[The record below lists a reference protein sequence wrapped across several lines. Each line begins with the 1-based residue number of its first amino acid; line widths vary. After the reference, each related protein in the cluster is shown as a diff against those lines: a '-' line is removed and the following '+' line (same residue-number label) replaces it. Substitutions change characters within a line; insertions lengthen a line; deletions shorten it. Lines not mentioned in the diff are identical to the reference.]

1 VAVPTH
7 GPGCKTL
14 LWATDCPDCAER
26 VFFFACNCGSKVFFD
41 RPGGSWPKHEDRC
54 IPYLLRGMRRAGY
67 SYENIRS
74 KLREMAARTAQTVP
88 AHVLQTL
95 REEEYE
101 ETGREIV
108 VVVFP
113 QDQEHVLEGRILS
126 SALQVNFFR
135 RFGYEDSTFGRAFLG
150 PLLSEPYVELR
161 VRADADPISGICIEL
176 ECFAK
181 RATWEQLRLHDGCSV
196 AVVVVP
202 KRLRSDRSIWVA
214 RRIER
219 LGGSDA

>member
-1 VAVPTH
+1 MAVPTH

-14 LWATDCPDCAER
+14 LWATNCPDCAER

-41 RPGGSWPKHEDRC
+41 TPGGTWPRHEDRC
-54 IPYLLRGMRRAGY
+54 IPYLLRGMRRAGH
-67 SYENIRS
+67 SYASIRS
-74 KLREMAARTAQTVP
+74 QIYEMATRTGQSVP
-88 AHVLQTL
+88 ARVLQTL

-108 VVVFP
+108 VAVLP

-135 RFGYEDSTFGRAFLG
+135 RFGYEDNAFGRAFLG
-150 PLLSEPYVELR
+150 SLLSEPYVELR

-181 RATWEQLRLHDGCSV
+181 RKDWEQLHLHDGCLV
-196 AVVVVP
+196 AVVVVQ
-202 KRLRSDRSIWVA
+202 KKLRNDRSIWIA

-219 LGGSDA
+219 LGGSNA